1 MYVLIK
7 ADSTTHL
14 DCELLGSYSTKHAA
28 RIAMRAKWNEGIR
41 LQLFEGFIEESDIDY
56 GCFIEGDFAQI
67 APAHGTNAIHFY
79 IFDTNNKED

>member
-14 DCELLGSYSTKHAA
+14 DCELLGNYNTKHAA
-28 RIAMRAKWNEGIR
+28 RIAMRAKWNEEIR

-67 APAHGTNAIHFY
+67 ARAHGTNAIHFY
-79 IFDTNNKED
+79 IFDTDKKG